1 MIFNC
6 SFKPVSKFVLLVC
19 ALSCNHQWAY
29 AQDTIPDQIVEQ
41 SPESA
46 SLNFHSVQQLDELV
60 SLGLT
65 ALALQLLK
73 QEQARWPDYSANW
86 YSLEH
91 KRISLLTELS
101 RWQEIINRVDAL
113 ISEAIDGKQ
122 INQQIKQ
129 WFITQKVI
137 AKLRVNKADEA
148 LFLVRQLIWDNS
160 DAALSNQSS
169 SAQLMPLWRR
179 LVIRAYLLMGLDVDA
194 RKSLLRYQ
202 VDYQDDDQQWD
213 LLRARV
219 LMRTQRYSSVI
230 DLLEGMDDVAA
241 LPLRLLAVM
250 KEDPEK
256 IQDAIKQAR
265 LEMADENISID
276 ELWAYQYIV
285 YQANL
290 LQNNLPAACI
300 ELETLLSFGD
310 VYSIMGEEY
319 RVDGD
324 DLWQAYIALGN
335 SIGNKHQLLK
345 GDDAS
350 WFKLAWKFKE
360 KSLVSS
366 RSVYAVI
373 ALHTSQKKQR
383 QAAHKN
389 LVNLLIGRQHYLELF
404 NQLYVKSQQAGDLS
418 NIAADIRHKLL
429 DVALKKRKI
438 ELAGQLI
445 KSLDGP
451 KQGEDEFNWKMR
463 KARVLVL
470 QGEYILGLDALKSS
484 IKALDELS
492 EERIDHYLQVVF
504 DLQSVKKHEEALVL
518 FDLLKPE
525 WLNNTHKRE
534 IFFWKAESY
543 SELKNYEMSAMLY
556 LQSAREIDPT
566 MSDNW
571 AKSARFKAAG
581 ALVSAH
587 LYNDADTVY
596 KSLLAITVN
605 NARKSVIK
613 QELQQIQLLRNADEK
628 KQSTI

>member
-1 MIFNC
+1 MIISC
-6 SFKPVSKFVLLVC
+6 SFKPVLKFVFLVC
-19 ALSCNHQWAY
+19 TLSCSHQWAY
-29 AQDTIPDQIVEQ
+29 AQETIPGEMVEQ
-41 SPESA
+41 STESSA
-46 SLNFHSVQQLDELV
+46 LNFHSVQQLDELV

-73 QEQARWPDYSANW
+73 QEQARWSVYSASW

-101 RWQEIINRVDAL
+101 QWQEIINRVDAL
-113 ISEAIDGKQ
+113 ISKAIDGKQ

-148 LFLVRQLIWDNS
+148 LIIVRQLIWDNS
-160 DAALSNQSS
+160 DDALSNQSS
-169 SAQLMPLWRR
+169 STQLMPLWRR
-179 LVIRAYLLMGLDVDA
+179 LVIRAYLLMGLDGDA
-194 RKSLLRYQ
+194 RRSLLRYQ
-202 VDYQDDDQQWD
+202 VDYQDDDQQWN

-230 DLLEGMDDVAA
+230 ELLEGMDDVAA

-335 SIGNKHQLLK
+335 SIGNKHRLLK
-345 GDDAS
+345 GDDTS
-350 WFKLAWKFKE
+350 WFSLASKLKE

-366 RSVYAVI
+366 RSIYSVI

-389 LVNLLIGRQHYLELF
+389 LVNLMIGREHYLELF
-404 NQLYVKSQQAGDLS
+404 NQLYVKSQQAGDMS

-470 QGEYILGLDALKSS
+470 QGEYVLGLDALKSS
-484 IKALDELS
+484 INELDELS

-543 SELKNYEMSAMLY
+543 SELKNYEMSAMMY

-581 ALVSAH
+581 ALVSAR

-628 KQSTI
+628 KHSTI